1 MSDLTVEQERN
12 PLFKQVMSARE
23 LPTIIA
29 ILFFGLVIML
39 NSPAFLS
46 SYNLQLLAKEIGV
59 LGILA
64 IAQMLVIITGGID
77 LSPGSMVALISVLA
91 ATGLERGLPIPIVL
105 IVALIPC
112 VLIGLVHSFFI
123 TRLGVAPFII
133 TLGSLSV
140 WRGLVIVLTQGYPVK
155 IVNTKFLWLGQGDLF
170 GIPIQFIIFVVVAA
184 IYIVILLFTPLGR
197 YIYSTGNN
205 PIATRFSGIRVPRV
219 LVFVYIQASV
229 LFGLGGLIYAA
240 RLGQGMPGIG
250 VGLEMPVIAAAVIGG
265 TSMSG
270 GSGTVWGTILGA
282 ILISLIMNA
291 LNLLAVSY
299 FWQDLVTGLV
309 IVLAVAFDILNRRRV
324 GVR

>member
-1 MSDLTVEQERN
+1 MSELHAKQARV
-12 PLFKQVMSARE
+12 PLLRQVVSARE
-23 LPTIIA
+23 LPTVVAIVLFALLIA
-29 ILFFGLVIML
+29 LQ
-39 NSPAFLS
+39 NPTFLS
-46 SYNLQLLAKEIGV
+46 GYNLQLLARETGV

-64 IAQMLVIITGGID
+64 IAQMLIIITGGID
-77 LSPGSMVALISVLA
+77 LSPGSLVALISVLA
-91 ATGLERGLPIPIVL
+91 AMGLQQGLPLPLVIIA
-105 IVALIPC
+105 ALVPC
-112 VLIGLVHSFFI
+112 ALIGLMHSFFI
-123 TRLGVAPFII
+123 TKLGMAPFII

-140 WRGLVIVLTQGYPVK
+140 WRGVVLVLTQGYPVK
-155 IVNTKFLWLGQGDLF
+155 ISSTKFLWLGQGDLF
-170 GIPIQFIIFVVVAA
+170 GVPVQFVILIVIAA
-184 IYIVILLFTPLGR
+184 IYVVMLGFTPLGR

-205 PIATRFSGIRVPRV
+205 PVATRLSGIRVPLV
-219 LVFVYIQASV
+219 LTFVYIQASI

-250 VGLEMPVIAAAVIGG
+250 VGLELPVIASAVIGG

-291 LNLLAVSY
+291 LNMLAVSY

-309 IVLAVAFDILNRRRV
+309 IVFAVAIDILNRRRV